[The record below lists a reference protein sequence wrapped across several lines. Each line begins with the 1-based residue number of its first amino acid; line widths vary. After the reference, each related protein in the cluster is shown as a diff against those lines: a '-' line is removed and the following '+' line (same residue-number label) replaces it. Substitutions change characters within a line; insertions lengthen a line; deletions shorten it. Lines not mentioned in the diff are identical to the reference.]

1 MRRIPG
7 NIHRKVARA
16 PQSGRQANR
25 GGKRKRKRNTVRV
38 SPRLPYHPGFL
49 KENEEEMVLGDFS
62 TFFTDLPPI
71 HGGSIS
77 FENGY

>member
-1 MRRIPG
+1 M
-7 NIHRKVARA
+7 
-16 PQSGRQANR
+16 
-25 GGKRKRKRNTVRV
+25 
-38 SPRLPYHPGFL
+38 PRLPYHQGIL
-49 KENEEEMVLGDFS
+49 EENEEEMVLGDFS